1 MTLDLQNHNVIS
13 ALVALD
19 TDLAQFYYLCTEQG
33 PFFKLFFDEFTTE
46 AHRKGLQQKPAG
58 LPGCPP
64 HVSHYGR
71 DYWKPQIEKQQISA
85 IRELFA
91 KFQVLWTKLYEDY
104 QPKFYDPPAP
114 SVSSPWTTLND
125 QFLKFTQNICAICD
139 QLTSTP
145 DFSAP
150 AVSELRQNSLNS
162 LLQSLVELSDR

>member
-64 HVSHYGR
+64 HVSHYER

-91 KFQVLWTKLYEDY
+91 KFKVLWTQLYNNY

-114 SVSSPWTTLND
+114 SVTSPWTTLND

-139 QLTSTP
+139 QLTTTP